1 MQENNYDIRFKFVLL
16 GEEKVGKTAIFK
28 RLTKGEFD
36 ENNTETIGNKKL
48 SNIYFFQT
56 LGADF
61 GIKIIEYNEK
71 KVKIQLWDSAGKK
84 NYKISLKTFLK
95 KSNAILLVYDVT
107 NESSFAAIKDW
118 MEEIKKDENVNKQII
133 ALVAQKCD
141 LNERI
146 ISEEK
151 GKELANEL
159 GVEYFEVSAKTG
171 DNVEEMFNH
180 LIQKCISVTNE
191 ESADIGSK

>member
-1 MQENNYDIRFKFVLL
+1 MILDLNLFCQEKKKQEKLQYLKGLLKVNSMKIILKQQVIKNYL
-16 GEEKVGKTAIFK
+16 IF
-28 RLTKGEFD
+28 
-36 ENNTETIGNKKL
+36 I
-48 SNIYFFQT
+48 FFQT

-61 GIKIIEYNEK
+61 GIKIIESNEK

-180 LIQKCISVTNE
+180 LIQKCISATNE